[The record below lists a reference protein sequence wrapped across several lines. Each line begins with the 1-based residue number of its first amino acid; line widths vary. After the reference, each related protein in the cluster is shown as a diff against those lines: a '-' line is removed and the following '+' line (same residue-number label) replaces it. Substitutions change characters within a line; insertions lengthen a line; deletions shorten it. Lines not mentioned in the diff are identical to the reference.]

1 MKHSTNPPSLVINM
15 HDEVFDCI
23 GAIESFRKFIPD
35 GQIRLTGNSELH
47 VQKVAEYTG
56 LSYSV
61 SPRYFDQI
69 SRIRALPIQ
78 EQRKESI
85 DALTQLF
92 KFFLKVTQE
101 LPESKVFYM
110 HPDHRLLRKP
120 KQSEMKFAAE
130 LTHSNPISK
139 EMRIKWQD
147 ALGKELG
154 LKHYGIPTYFDR
166 DVLVSTLE
174 FLTENNSEVMKK
186 LIHES
191 EVFIYDDL
199 LLSAAIAHCGY
210 EVKFKGL
217 TRELRR
223 RRILRHILKKPLLVH
238 QIERINPPN

>member
-1 MKHSTNPPSLVINM
+1 M

-35 GQIRLTGNSELH
+35 GQIKLTGNSELH
-47 VQKVAEYTG
+47 VQNVAQYTG
-56 LSYSV
+56 LSYSI

-69 SRIRALPIQ
+69 SRIRTLPIE

-92 KFFLKVTQE
+92 KFFLKATQE
-101 LPESKVFYM
+101 LPKSKVFYM
-110 HPDHRLLRKP
+110 HPDHRFLRKP

-130 LTHSNPISK
+130 LTLSNPISK
-139 EMRIKWQD
+139 DIRIKWQN
-147 ALGKELG
+147 ALGKKLS
-154 LKHYGIPTYFDR
+154 LRHYGIPTYFDR

-191 EVFIYDDL
+191 EIFIYDDL
-199 LLSAAIAHCGY
+199 LLAAAIAHRGY

-217 TRELRR
+217 TREIRR
-223 RRILRHILKKPLLVH
+223 RRILRYILKKPLLVH
-238 QIERINPPN
+238 QIERIIPPN